1 MRIFEEVAKVAGVK
15 SERSRMIANA
25 RYHWGSWD
33 SCTIGINMFLLI
45 AVHSWYLPR
54 WHRPMHTY
62 KNSSYAWWRLLAN
75 SQLQP

>member
-33 SCTIGINMFLLI
+33 SCAIGIKMFYWLLYTRDI
-45 AVHSWYLPR
+45 CHGDTDLCTHTKIP
-54 WHRPMHTY
+54 HMHDGGF
-62 KNSSYAWWRLLAN
+62 
-75 SQLQP
+75 